1 MAIDR
6 KKARAAGYTDQEID
20 AYEAAQAQQEP
31 MGNEPP
37 PPPPADA
44 DQGQT
49 SGPGFVEMATTAAMA
64 AAPYA
69 LPAVGLGA
77 AGYGAMKIGGWGR
90 NLAQSASDVAS
101 AMRERTNVEAAREAR
116 MANRPGFGGTPR
128 PTPGMPATPGPVA
141 PAAPAAAPVLRPTPG
156 MPATPGP
163 VAPAAPVPTPAAP
176 VPTPAAPVPT
186 PAAAAQ
192 STAMQRGLQ
201 YADTVRQ
208 LAMEKVMQTAQRTAS
223 MARAAAPAAVG
234 LGGLMYSGGLNTNEQ
249 EELRRRQMMPPTI
262 TGQ

>member
-6 KKARAAGYTDQEID
+6 EKARAAGYTDQEID
-20 AYEAAQAQQEP
+20 AYEAAQTQQEP
-31 MGNEPP
+31 MGDQPP
-37 PPPPADA
+37 PPPPASA
-44 DQGQT
+44 DQGQV
-49 SGPGFVEMATTAAMA
+49 SSPGFGEMATTAALA

-69 LPAVGLGA
+69 
-77 AGYGAMKIGGWGR
+77 
-90 NLAQSASDVAS
+90 
-101 AMRERTNVEAAREAR
+101 
-116 MANRPGFGGTPR
+116 
-128 PTPGMPATPGPVA
+128 A
-141 PAAPAAAPVLRPTPG
+141 PAALTAGGIYGATVAKRGFDAMKAASEARTMQAQAQMAQAQGLQQRFDQRMAAQAARATPSSPQILNASGQPMRPVVPSTPAAAP
-156 MPATPGP
+156 A
-163 VAPAAPVPTPAAP
+163 
-176 VPTPAAPVPT
+176 PT

-201 YADTVRQ
+201 YADKVRQ
-208 LAMEKVMQTAQRTAS
+208 MAMEKVMQTAQRTAP

>member
-6 KKARAAGYTDQEID
+6 EKARAAGYTDQEID
-20 AYEAAQAQQEP
+20 AYEAAQTQQEP
-31 MGNEPP
+31 MGDQPP
-37 PPPPADA
+37 PPPPASA
-44 DQGQT
+44 DQGQV
-49 SGPGFVEMATTAAMA
+49 SGPGFGEMATTAAMA

-116 MANRPGFGGTPR
+116 MANRPGFGGAPR

-141 PAAPAAAPVLRPTPG
+141 PAAPAAAP
-156 MPATPGP
+156 
-163 VAPAAPVPTPAAP
+163 
-176 VPTPAAPVPT
+176 T

-201 YADTVRQ
+201 YADKVRQ
-208 LAMEKVMQTAQRTAS
+208 LAMEKVMQTAQRTAP